1 MPIVITP
8 GHTYSLDQLDGEG
21 RHHLQ
26 FVQRHPHPPKQGTTN
41 QEVCRA
47 LIDRVKFLNAEV
59 PWEGNAQII
68 YHLRMV
74 IALHEAR
81 AMFRHIEKHDYEIE
95 HAKLGHDGHLD
106 LGVTHK

>member
-1 MPIVITP
+1 MPEVIKP
-8 GHTYSLDQLDGEG
+8 GHTYALKQLDGDAY
-21 RHHLQ
+21 HHLQ
-26 FVQRHPHPPKQGTTN
+26 FVQRSPHEPKPGTTN

-47 LIDRVKFLNAEV
+47 LIDRVKFLDSEV
-59 PWEGNAQII
+59 PWDGNAQII

-95 HAKLGHDGHLD
+95 YAKLGSDGHFD